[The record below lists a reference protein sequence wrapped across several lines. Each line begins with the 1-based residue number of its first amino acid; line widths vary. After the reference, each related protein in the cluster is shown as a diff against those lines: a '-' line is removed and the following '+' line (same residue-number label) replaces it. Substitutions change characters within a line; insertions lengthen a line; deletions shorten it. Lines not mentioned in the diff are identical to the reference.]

1 MKKYSVL
8 VRGEN
13 FLIKVEGEA
22 QKLGFY
28 TTAFVEAK
36 DADEASKKAV
46 DLLRDDQEFKR
57 SVSNDQSDPPLHVS
71 HLVERNS
78 QVVRYLGLPA
88 GWRFLIAGDHQD
100 VWFDPMLLEV

>member
-13 FLIKVEGEA
+13 FLIKFEGED

-36 DADEASKKAV
+36 DEDEASKKAV

-57 SVSNDQSDPPLHVS
+57 SVSNDQSDPPLMFVDEIAELES
-71 HLVERNS
+71 FDGLNLPRN
-78 QVVRYLGLPA
+78 GFAFFPEEEENEA
-88 GWRFLIAGDHQD
+88 GGA
-100 VWFDPMLLEV
+100 

>member
-1 MKKYSVL
+1 MQRTRIQPASHPRHSVRAADAKRSAASGIPWFMKKYSVL

-13 FLIKVEGEA
+13 FLIKVEGED

-36 DADEASKKAV
+36 DEDEASKKAV

-57 SVSNDQSDPPLHVS
+57 SVSNDQSDPPLMFVD
-71 HLVERNS
+71 E
-78 QVVRYLGLPA
+78 
-88 GWRFLIAGDHQD
+88 IA
-100 VWFDPMLLEV
+100 E